1 MYICPVCLEVAEVP
15 NAVAHPGTECYSKSG
30 MAREPIRFSKY
41 LKSERMRIE
50 DELESIRVILHKR
63 MLD

>member
-1 MYICPVCLEVAEVP
+1 MVV
-15 NAVAHPGTECYSKSG
+15 HPGTECYNKEG
-30 MAREPIRFSKY
+30 IAREPIRFSEY